1 MTSPPVSWL
10 YTLSMSTV
18 IFVALFWFSSKK
30 SQQLVGTGGHGPEGN
45 GRAVD
50 VDSGLVGGL
59 YGDHGMIGELV
70 AGRGSDDIV
79 GLDIHPLFLQK
90 TGGRHRI
97 CGDWVV
103 CPLMF
108 RATDLR
114 AVNAN
119 DPASA
124 ILVAAI
130 QAITRMRR
138 SVTNRCGVQRRAI
151 AILFLLGERLRHPS

>member
-18 IFVALFWFSSKK
+18 ILWRCSGFLEK

-79 GLDIHPLFLQK
+79 GLDIHPCSSRRRVAVIAYVV
-90 TGGRHRI
+90 T
-97 CGDWVV
+97 WVV

-108 RATDLR
+108 RPRIYAR
-114 AVNAN
+114 
-119 DPASA
+119 
-124 ILVAAI
+124 
-130 QAITRMRR
+130 
-138 SVTNRCGVQRRAI
+138 
-151 AILFLLGERLRHPS
+151 